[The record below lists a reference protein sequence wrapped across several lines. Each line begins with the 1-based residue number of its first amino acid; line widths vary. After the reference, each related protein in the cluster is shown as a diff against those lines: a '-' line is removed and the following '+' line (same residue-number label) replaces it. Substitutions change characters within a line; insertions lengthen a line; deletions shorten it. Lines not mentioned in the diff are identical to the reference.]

1 MGTDMIDPAAR
12 TQEIKNRLDAVSARL
27 HKLVSEAGLYL
38 ADPRNTKTEV
48 LECKTASP
56 TGGAPSSA
64 ASSPRSCLTVDRS
77 RPHGPSDW
85 KSCVNVAYDIFQ

>member
-48 LECKTASP
+48 LECKTLLEDIVRDIDAAFPIGRPVRS
-56 TGGAPSSA
+56 GAIN
-64 ASSPRSCLTVDRS
+64 C
-77 RPHGPSDW
+77 
-85 KSCVNVAYDIFQ
+85 